1 MKIPLYRLYSLKTI
15 LKHVKQRH
23 VRSNAV
29 RKNGE
34 NGVPRNQVKRDII
47 RGGLHEKDTI
57 SKDRNRNG
65 YPPSPGIRG

>member
-1 MKIPLYRLYSLKTI
+1 M
-15 LKHVKQRH
+15 KQRH

-47 RGGLHEKDTI
+47 RGGLHEKDT
-57 SKDRNRNG
+57 KDKNRNG